1 VIGRRTAIGTGLP
14 DLGNAH
20 NPKANLINANLSAAD
35 LRGADLSGA
44 YWITQT
50 QLDQACGTDVE
61 LDPVMALKP
70 CP

>member
-1 VIGRRTAIGTGLP
+1 MIGRRTAIGTGLP

-35 LRGADLSGA
+35 LRGA

>member
-1 VIGRRTAIGTGLP
+1 MP

-35 LRGADLSGA
+35 LRGA